1 MNVERSLDEKVKRNR
16 KIAAAARDGQTT
28 PLMLQQKVEEDEI
41 DLAEVFRTLWRGKW
55 WIAFTTLIAIV
66 IAGYYVFVA
75 AVPVY
80 TAESYV
86 ALDSRQGQVV
96 DFENVISG
104 LSGDQAT
111 INTELEV
118 LKSRGL
124 TRKVVEKLD
133 LVNDPEFNARLR
145 EDPGLTLG
153 TVQTL
158 VRETIAGE
166 KEEAAPPPTPEIV
179 REEVVTAVKEKINVS
194 NIRNS
199 YVFKISVTTEDPE
212 KSAKIA
218 NTLADLYIVNQL
230 DVKFE
235 ATQKATDWLAERVA
249 VLEKDLAKAETA
261 VKEFSSQTE
270 LVSPEALDALNRQ
283 AKDTRDRVAALKTKL
298 EQQEAQ
304 LARLEQAWESKDR
317 AAMIAAATDVVGDR
331 APTEAMSDRIFQTR
345 YLQVLNATKASVART
360 RAQVQSLAAALD
372 QIDAQIKSQSQD
384 LVKLE
389 QLTRRAEA
397 MRSVYEYF
405 LNRLQET
412 SAQQGIQQAD
422 SRVLSE
428 AVIPTVPSAP
438 KKGLTLALA
447 AVLGMMLG
455 AGFVLLREFTNRTV
469 RTADDLENLTGLPVL
484 GQVPVMPGGKR
495 RSQIEYL
502 AAKPTSAGAEAIR
515 NLRTSILY
523 SDVDSPPKVVMV
535 TSSVPGE
542 GKTTLSIALA
552 QSFAGLN
559 KKVLLI
565 EGDLRRQVF
574 TRYFQDQHGG
584 GGLLSVLTGRQTLPE
599 AVQKSALVGAD
610 LLRAEKTSVNAADIF
625 TSDRFADLIAE
636 ARARYDI
643 VIIDTPPVLVVPDAR
658 TIAQVADALV
668 FSVKWD
674 STEQD
679 QIVDAIRMF
688 ESVNIR
694 PTGLVLNLIN
704 RKGMKKYGYGGKY
717 GAYARYG
724 QKYYNN

>member
-1 MNVERSLDEKVKRNR
+1 MERTLDEKVRNNR
-16 KIAAAARDGQTT
+16 KLIEPRGAQTA
-28 PLMLQQKVEEDEI
+28 PLMLQQPVEDDEI
-41 DLAEVFRTLWRGKW
+41 DLLQVVRTLWRGKL
-55 WIAFTTLIAIV
+55 WIAFTTLVAIL

-124 TRKVVEKLD
+124 TRK
-133 LVNDPEFNARLR
+133 LVNELNLVEDPEFNSRLL
-145 EDPGLTLG
+145 EEPGFSLG
-153 TVQTL
+153 TLQAW
-158 VRETIAGE
+158 VRGMIAGE
-166 KEEAAPPPTPEIV
+166 QEVAPPPTPEIV
-179 REEVVTAVKEKINVS
+179 LEEVVTAVKEKINVS

-230 DVKFE
+230 DVKFD
-235 ATQKATDWLAERVA
+235 ATRKATDWLAERVA
-249 VLEKDLAKAETA
+249 LLERDLAEAETA
-261 VKEFSSQTE
+261 VKDFNARTE
-270 LVSPEALDALNRQ
+270 LVSPEALEALNRQ
-283 AKDTRDRVAALKTKL
+283 AKDTRDRIAILKSNLAT
-298 EQQEAQ
+298 QEAQ

-317 AAMIAAATDVVGDR
+317 AAMAEVAAEIGGDR
-331 APTEAMSDRIFQTR
+331 APTPTMSDRVFQTR
-345 YLQVLNATKASVART
+345 YLQLMNSTKAAVARS
-360 RAQVQSLAAALD
+360 RSQIESLSAAV
-372 QIDAQIKSQSQD
+372 AQIEEQIKMQSQD
-384 LVKLE
+384 LVQLE
-389 QLTRRAEA
+389 QLTRKAEA
-397 MRSVYEYF
+397 LRSVYEYF

-438 KKGLTLALA
+438 KKARIFALA
-447 AVLGMMLG
+447 AILGMMLG
-455 AGFVLLREFTNRTV
+455 AAFVLLREFTNRTV
-469 RTADDLENLTGLPVL
+469 RTADDLENLTRLPVL
-484 GQVPVMPGGKR
+484 GQVPMIPGGKR
-495 RSQIEYL
+495 RGQIEYL
-502 AAKPTSAGAEAIR
+502 AAKPESAGAEAIR

-523 SDVDSPPKVVMV
+523 SNVDQPPQVVML
-535 TSSVPGE
+535 TSSIPGE

-559 KKVLLI
+559 KRVLLI
-565 EGDLRRQVF
+565 EGDMRRQAF
-574 TRYFQDQHGG
+574 KRYFQDQHDG
-584 GGLLSVLTGRQTLPE
+584 GGLLSVLTGRQSLTE
-599 AVQKSALVGAD
+599 AVQKSGLVGAD
-610 LLRAEKTSVNAADIF
+610 LLRAEKTSVNAADVF
-625 TSDRFADLIAE
+625 ASDRFSELIAE
-636 ARARYDI
+636 ARASYDI

-694 PTGLVLNLIN
+694 PTGLVLNMIN

-724 QKYYNN
+724 AKYYKN

>member
-1 MNVERSLDEKVKRNR
+1 MNVEALKNVRRKSEQRGEK
-16 KIAAAARDGQTT
+16 AA
-28 PLMLQQKVEEDEI
+28 PLTLQQPIENDEI
-41 DLAEVFRTLWRGKW
+41 DLGQIFRTLYLGKW
-55 WIAFTTLIAIV
+55 WIALAVVVSVLIGGFYSYGV
-66 IAGYYVFVA
+66 

-80 TAESYV
+80 TADAYV
-86 ALDSRQGQVV
+86 ALDSRKGQVV

-124 TRKVVEKLD
+124 TRKLTDKLN
-133 LVNDPEFNARLR
+133 LVADPEFNSTLR
-145 EDPGLTLG
+145 EESALSLSHVKKTVLSTILG
-153 TVQTL
+153 TDGADPMPSQAS
-158 VRETIAGE
+158 IAE
-166 KEEAAPPPTPEIV
+166 D
-179 REEVVTAVKEKINVS
+179 VVSAVMKRISIS
-194 NIRNS
+194 NIRSS
-199 YVFKISVTTEDPE
+199 YVFKISVTTEHPE

-218 NTLADLYIVNQL
+218 NALADLYIVNQL
-230 DVKFE
+230 DVKFD

-249 VLEKDLAKAETA
+249 SLEKDLATAETE
-261 VKEFSSQTE
+261 VKDFNARTE

-283 AKDTRDRVAALKTKL
+283 AKETRDRITILTSSLATKEANLAKL
-298 EQQEAQ
+298 ES
-304 LARLEQAWESKDR
+304 AWESKDR
-317 AAMIAAATDVVGDR
+317 DAMAAAAKAGGDR
-331 APTEAMSDRIFQTR
+331 APTLEMSDRIFQTR
-345 YLQVLNATKASVART
+345 YLQVMTAAKSSVSRT
-360 RAQVQSLAAALD
+360 RAQVESLTAAVH
-372 QIDAQIKSQSQD
+372 QIETQIKSQSQD

-389 QLTRRAEA
+389 QLTRKAEA
-397 MRSVYEYF
+397 LRSVYEYF

-428 AVIPTVPSAP
+428 AVMPTLPSAP
-438 KKGLTLALA
+438 KTARILALA
-447 AVLGMMLG
+447 AVLGFIIG
-455 AGFVLLREFTNRTV
+455 ACIVLLREFLNRTV
-469 RTADDLENLTGLPVL
+469 RTSDDLEHLTGLPVL
-484 GQVPVMPGGKR
+484 GQVPLMPGSR
-495 RSQIEYL
+495 RRGQIEYL

-515 NLRTSILY
+515 NLRTSILF
-523 SDVDSPPKVVMV
+523 SDVDSPPQVVMF

-542 GKTTLSIALA
+542 GKTTLSLSVA

-559 KKVLLI
+559 KTVLLI

-574 TRYFQDQHGG
+574 QQYFQDTHDGSG
-584 GGLLSVLTGRQTLPE
+584 ILTVLSG
-599 AVQKSALVGAD
+599 QKSLVETIQKSDLLGVD
-610 LLRAEKTSVNAADIF
+610 LLRAEKTTVNAADIF
-625 TSDRFADLIAE
+625 SSDRFADLIAE
-636 ARARYDI
+636 ARTRYDMI
-643 VIIDTPPVLVVPDAR
+643 IIDTPPVLVVPDSR
-658 TIAQVADALV
+658 TIAQVTDALV

-694 PTGLVLNLIN
+694 PTGLVLNQIN